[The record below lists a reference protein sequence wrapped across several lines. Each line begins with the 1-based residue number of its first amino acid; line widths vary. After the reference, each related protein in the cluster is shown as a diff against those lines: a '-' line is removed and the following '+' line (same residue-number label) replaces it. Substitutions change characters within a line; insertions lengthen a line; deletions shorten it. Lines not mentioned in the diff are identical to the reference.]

1 MFDEGS
7 LMNGTY
13 RDLDAL
19 VTDVDVLMLL
29 RIQHERH
36 DEKMKL
42 TPQDYLKKYRSE
54 ERRVGKECRL

>member
-1 MFDEGS
+1 
-7 LMNGTY
+7 MNGTY

-19 VTDVDVLMLL
+19 ITDVDVLMFI

-42 TPQDYLKKYRSE
+42 TPQDYLLKIWSYQRA
-54 ERRVGKECRL
+54 